1 MTFWALMGWL
11 VDGGNADMAVAE
23 LSHQGWAHGDAML
36 WMTSRAVDQ
45 RRISVTW
52 V

>member
-11 VDGGNADMAVAE
+11 VDGGNGDMAVAE
-23 LSHQGWAHGDAML
+23 LSGQGWAHGDAML
-36 WMTSRAVDQ
+36 WMASRSVHR
-45 RRISVTW
+45 RRINVTW